1 MKHRKS
7 PCIDICNFTG
17 PKGWCLGC
25 GRTKEESRK
34 WRNLKPYDKIKI
46 LKNLKK
52 RMLVLEKNKVF
63 RLLISTFWTSFIGL

>member
-1 MKHRKS
+1 MKQRKS

-17 PKGWCLGC
+17 TKGWCLGC

-52 RMLVLEKNKVF
+52 RMLVLEKDQIF
-63 RLLISTFWTSFIGL
+63 RLLISTF

>member
-1 MKHRKS
+1 MKKRKS

-52 RMLVLEKNKVF
+52 RMLVLEKIRF
-63 RLLISTFWTSFIGL
+63 LDY

>member
-1 MKHRKS
+1 MKQRKS

-25 GRTKEESRK
+25 GRTKEESRR

-52 RMLVLEKNKVF
+52 RMLVLEKIRF
-63 RLLISTFWTSFIGL
+63 LDY

>member
-1 MKHRKS
+1 MKQRKS

-52 RMLVLEKNKVF
+52 RMLVLEKIRF
-63 RLLISTFWTSFIGL
+63 LDY

>member
-1 MKHRKS
+1 MKQRKS

-52 RMLVLEKNKVF
+52 RMLVLEKNQVF

>member
-1 MKHRKS
+1 MKQRKS

-52 RMLVLEKNKVF
+52 RMLVLEKNQIF
-63 RLLISTFWTSFIGL
+63 RLLISTF

>member
-1 MKHRKS
+1 MKQRKS

-52 RMLVLEKNKVF
+52 RMLVIEKNQVF

>member
-1 MKHRKS
+1 MKQRKS

-52 RMLVLEKNKVF
+52 RMLVLEKNQIF

>member
-1 MKHRKS
+1 MKQRKS

-17 PKGWCLGC
+17 PKGWCVGC

-52 RMLVLEKNKVF
+52 RMQVLEKN
-63 RLLISTFWTSFIGL
+63 

>member
-1 MKHRKS
+1 MKQRKS

-17 PKGWCLGC
+17 PKGWCIGC

-52 RMLVLEKNKVF
+52 RMLVLEKNQVF